1 MKKMYSAFISSV
13 YSSLLDERSEVI
25 DSLLDYGV
33 FPICM
38 EHFTVSTSGK
48 FREIEEKIDISDFFI
63 LLLGRSYGSV
73 DDEGVSWTERE
84 YRYAVKTDKRILAI
98 VCDELVALR
107 EDPSR
112 ANESE
117 RRQLA
122 FAEQVSFARS
132 VSKQLTIPK
141 IIGQFFA
148 QIDFS
153 EFAGWVRAESP
164 RRSAVELAAWQ
175 EEHRAFDLA
184 GMWYHVHFSADDE
197 TYIRVGTI
205 QIVQQFDPDNYL
217 KLNFNG
223 YNYNVLGYDAAGG
236 RLKENVLK
244 RSHWS
249 GEYQLNESGT
259 IIGLFRVKREFSGSF
274 SDRTVDKG
282 IRRGIHDFTIDITS
296 KERPER
302 FEGEF
307 HDEAPSP
314 KSGSIYAFRTEE
326 ARLAFLKEYFPALF
340 AQ

>member
-1 MKKMYSAFISSV
+1 MKRMYSAFISSV
-13 YSSLLDERSEVI
+13 YSTLLDERSEVI

-33 FPICM
+33 FPVCM

-48 FREIEEKIDISDFFI
+48 FREIEEKVDISDFFI
-63 LLLGRSYGSV
+63 LLLGRNYGSV
-73 DDEGVSWTERE
+73 DEEGVSWTERE
-84 YRYAVKTDKRILAI
+84 YRYAVKTNKRILAI

-107 EDPSR
+107 RDSSQ

-117 RRQLA
+117 RLQLA
-122 FAEQVSFARS
+122 FADKIPFARS
-132 VSKQLTIPK
+132 VSDTLTIPK

-148 QIDFS
+148 QIDFE
-153 EFAGWVRAESP
+153 EFAGWVRAEDP
-164 RRSAVELAAWQ
+164 RGRESKLAAWQ
-175 EEHRAFDLA
+175 ETHRAYDVSGL
-184 GMWYHVHFSADDE
+184 WYHVHFSADDD

-205 QIVQQFDPDNYL
+205 QIMQQFDPENYL

-223 YNYNVLGYDAAGG
+223 YNYNVLGYDAASG

-249 GEYQLNESGT
+249 GEYQMNESGA

-274 SDRTVDKG
+274 SDRPVEKG

-296 KERPER
+296 NERPEKL
-302 FEGEF
+302 EGEF

-314 KSGSIYAFRTEE
+314 KAGSIYAFRTEE
-326 ARLAFLKEYFPALF
+326 ARLVFLKEYFPALF